1 MGVTMLM
8 GKRGVRA
15 VGAALVAG
23 AALGAAVAPASAW
36 PIPLEPGQVNFLN
49 ATRGNFPGDDDQ
61 VLMAGLFACRLLYTG
76 QSSSAA
82 ADSVAAQY
90 GGDPGQAAAVVHA
103 ARGNL
108 CTQAP
113 G

>member
-1 MGVTMLM
+1 MGVAMLM
-8 GKRGVRA
+8 VELGVRA
-15 VGAALVAG
+15 VVTATAVGAL
-23 AALGAAVAPASAW
+23 LGATAAPASAW
-36 PIPLEPGQVNFLN
+36 PIPLEPGQVAFLN
-49 ATRGNFPGDDDQ
+49 ATRGSFPGDDDQ
-61 VLMAGLFACRLLYTG
+61 LLMAGLFACRSLYTG

-90 GGDPGQAAAVVHA
+90 GGGPGQAAAIVRA